1 MSSHGDEAQREL
13 ERRAL
18 RNVRGLVDKLE
29 QTDEADSRTQKRML
43 VGILA
48 IAALVVVAIA
58 ATILMR
64 DEGSKPIVIDP
75 AKLPPVQA
83 GPPRK

>member
-1 MSSHGDEAQREL
+1 MSSSGDEAQRDL

-29 QTDEADSRTQKRML
+29 QTDQADDRAQRRML
-43 VGILA
+43 LAIFGGALVLVLA
-48 IAALVVVAIA
+48 IAAFLLLRGDKHPQV
-58 ATILMR
+58 
-64 DEGSKPIVIDP
+64 PIDP

-83 GPPRK
+83 GPRQ